1 MSDSVPDNDD
11 LTPTQE
17 YAISGVVILLF
28 GLLYWFLNH
37 GWNIGSDIDPAKAQ
51 LPQAELAMTADQGR
65 AGLESPLPKA
75 AVAASA
81 TTTKVVASHAPAS
94 VTPAPAVAATPAAT
108 LPTVAVTPA
117 AVPQAA
123 ATVAATVPAK
133 TVEPANPEAGPV
145 GPASPPAAAAT
156 LPQAQTDGK
165 PAPAEPVANEVY
177 TLPDGTE
184 VAVGTSGFEGAFRQA
199 IANNEINKP
208 ITFDSITF
216 DSGATQISAAS
227 EQQIKA
233 TAALLHQYPH
243 IRILIRGHTD
253 EVGLSRNNTELSLM
267 RANAMGLALV
277 NLGIDRQ
284 RLRIMGMGD
293 SDPIGSNATEEGRRQ
308 NRRIDALI
316 IQ

>member
-17 YAISGVVILLF
+17 YVISGIVILLF

-65 AGLESPLPKA
+65 ARLESPLPKA

-81 TTTKVVASHAPAS
+81 TTTEVAASNAPVS

-123 ATVAATVPAK
+123 ATVAATVPPK

-145 GPASPPAAAAT
+145 GPASP
-156 LPQAQTDGK
+156 
-165 PAPAEPVANEVY
+165 PAEPVANEVY

-184 VAVGTSGFEGAFRQA
+184 VAVGTSGFEGAFKQA

-208 ITFDSITF
+208 IMFDSITF

-233 TAALLHQYPH
+233 TAALLHKYPH

-293 SDPIGSNATEEGRRQ
+293 SDPIGSNATEEGRRK